1 MQAAAL
7 GGRRARN
14 TVTAPIVLY
23 INYCEQVWWVLCAE
37 TVAPLDHPDHI
48 TLCHGKMV
56 MPAIT
61 IVFTHSFEV
70 VAEAKVVAVICFRD
84 AYSDIGCCVNGA
96 ADAEPWGHLKV
107 GGRPMVVHLG
117 GFLRLPTVPSWWGC
131 GRTGRGGDG
140 VIPCLRSSGGGF
152 LGSEGPWQGDVL
164 QPEVPCGEFLLEL
177 FEVRPTHLMSPHT
190 AYTAAFYGLPGVT
203 ARLFLGIK

>member
-1 MQAAAL
+1 M
-7 GGRRARN
+7 G
-14 TVTAPIVLY
+14 
-23 INYCEQVWWVLCAE
+23 
-37 TVAPLDHPDHI
+37 
-48 TLCHGKMV
+48 
-56 MPAIT
+56 MPAAT
-61 IVFTHSFEV
+61 IGVTHPFEV
-70 VAEAKVVAVICFRD
+70 VAQTKVVAVICFRD

-164 QPEVPCGEFLLEL
+164 RPEVPCGEFPLEL